1 MRSRQRR
8 SLIASLLTT
17 VALSGCVK
25 GPINAPTIPI
35 VTVEALR
42 EAPDAWDGK
51 QVRVTGWLTYGF
63 ENMNL
68 YGSRQSACSARG
80 DRKVVGAITGK
91 LLKRGTMREGIFEGK
106 FSNYYGVMHNDEIVV
121 STGHASPG
129 PLKDIR
135 VVQWTSRPEPVCD

>member
-1 MRSRQRR
+1 MVVDFR
-8 SLIASLLTT
+8 LVASLVTI

-25 GPINAPTIPI
+25 SPISAPSIPV
-35 VTVEALR
+35 VTVDALR
-42 EAPDAWDGK
+42 EAPEAWDGK

-68 YGSRQSACSARG
+68 YASRQSACSVRG
-80 DRKVVGAITGK
+80 DTSVIGAITGK
-91 LLKRGTMREGIFEGK
+91 LLKPGTMRQGIFEGR

-129 PLKDIR
+129 PLKDIL